1 MYIACELVS
10 FCIHIV
16 VCIQGGAQLATLILI
31 SHMEA
36 GKPAHTSGKLQIGD
50 ALISVNEQSLAG
62 STHEE
67 AVHLLRNSG
76 SKVAL
81 KVVFMLGVTEE
92 EEEEVGSVSVG
103 PEPSD
108 ADTGPPQLSSQVVM
122 SGSPQSVKRAPAATD
137 LGAAGEA
144 VFIAVEK
151 LSSQEGAALVEQ
163 SESPRRSNTDNLAAS
178 FGLHVSSSSP
188 CSVGVEAD
196 CGVPMFSHN
205 EVQDYEPQ
213 AGTPTGGRSPS
224 VGHSEN
230 ASLWRPGDAQSTLDG
245 DSTSVDVVCVDSASE
260 RPSCVGTGSS
270 CSGGGGGGGREGGGY
285 GLQVHVLP
293 VPVQTEC
300 REGPHLFQT
309 DS

>member
-1 MYIACELVS
+1 M
-10 FCIHIV
+10 
-16 VCIQGGAQLATLILI
+16 QGGAQLATPILI
-31 SHMEA
+31 SNMEA

-92 EEEEVGSVSVG
+92 EEEEEEVGSVSVG

-122 SGSPQSVKRAPAATD
+122 SGSPQSVKRAPAAKD

-196 CGVPMFSHN
+196 CGVAMFSHN
-205 EVQDYEPQ
+205 EVQDYQPQ

-245 DSTSVDVVCVDSASE
+245 DSTSVDVVCVDSVSE
-260 RPSCVGTGSS
+260 RSSCVGTGS
-270 CSGGGGGGGREGGGY
+270 CSGGGGGGREGGGY

-300 REGPHLFQT
+300 REGPHLFQI

>member
-10 FCIHIV
+10 FCSHIV
-16 VCIQGGAQLATLILI
+16 VCVQGGAQLATPILI
-31 SHMEA
+31 SNMEA

-92 EEEEVGSVSVG
+92 EEEVGSVSVG

-108 ADTGPPQLSSQVVM
+108 ADTGSPQLSSQVVM

-137 LGAAGEA
+137 LGAAVEG
-144 VFIAVEK
+144 VFISVEK

-213 AGTPTGGRSPS
+213 AGTPTGGCSPS

-230 ASLWRPGDAQSTLDG
+230 TSLCMETW
-245 DSTSVDVVCVDSASE
+245 
-260 RPSCVGTGSS
+260 
-270 CSGGGGGGGREGGGY
+270 
-285 GLQVHVLP
+285 
-293 VPVQTEC
+293 
-300 REGPHLFQT
+300 
-309 DS
+309 

>member
-1 MYIACELVS
+1 MTLGGVEKRDVKMLKGCLS
-10 FCIHIV
+10 DSH
-16 VCIQGGAQLATLILI
+16 VCIP
-31 SHMEA
+31 S
-36 GKPAHTSGKLQIGD
+36 KPGKLQIGD

-92 EEEEVGSVSVG
+92 EEEEEEEAGSVSVG

-122 SGSPQSVKRAPAATD
+122 SGSPQSVKREPAATD
-137 LGAAGEA
+137 LGAAVEA

-196 CGVPMFSHN
+196 CGVPMFSQN

-224 VGHSEN
+224 VGHSES
-230 ASLWRPGDAQSTLDG
+230 ASLLRPGDAQSTLDG
-245 DSTSVDVVCVDSASE
+245 DSTSVDVVCVDSVSE
-260 RPSCVGTGSS
+260 RSSCVGTGS
-270 CSGGGGGGGREGGGY
+270 CSGGGGGGGGGREGSF
-285 GLQVHVLP
+285 
-293 VPVQTEC
+293 C
-300 REGPHLFQT
+300 
-309 DS
+309 